1 MKREKR
7 RRGHQ
12 VGLHVALPE
21 VDAIRFACDAERDG
35 IVDVD
40 FFYSDEA
47 RGALAP
53 AHAVRGSFDAGRA
66 VGAREPCLSDVPGG
80 HLRRDVPGGLCAGYR
95 ATLAGPHFAQSLR
108 TANLGGSLSPPGD
121 IKHGGL

>member
-7 RRGHQ
+7 WRGHQ

-21 VDAIRFACDAERDG
+21 VVAIRFACDAERDG

-47 RGALAP
+47 RGALAL
-53 AHAVRGSFDAGRA
+53 ARTVRGSFDAGRA
-66 VGAREPCLSDVPGG
+66 L
-80 HLRRDVPGGLCAGYR
+80 
-95 ATLAGPHFAQSLR
+95 
-108 TANLGGSLSPPGD
+108 
-121 IKHGGL
+121 